1 MALRPIDNALP
12 VPPPERP
19 MKQLKVSTP
28 AAQKQP
34 ESKANDENMAPL
46 QQQPPAGEASIDYV
60 PSEQLVAIDD
70 PESEIQRMVEGL
82 DSKDW
87 IMLCA
92 SLNKA
97 RQFAIFHSVLL
108 LPNLEKAMSVVV
120 KSMKNPR
127 SALIKTSIMAS
138 SDIFSAYGDKLLD
151 STTDAFDSLLLQLL
165 LKASQDKKFVCEEAD
180 RALGAMVK
188 SMTPLP
194 LLQKLKGYGSH
205 HNLRVRAKAA
215 VSIST
220 AVSKM
225 GMEEMKEF
233 GFVPLAEMAI
243 RLLNDKLPEA
253 REAARNIVVSV
264 YEVYTRDEEQKQ
276 EIWQSFCESYLAPV
290 HAQSLIKITAGSPK
304 SLLVQEMTAQDF
316 HCLQ

>member
-19 MKQLKVSTP
+19 MKQLKVSAP

-60 PSEQLVAIDD
+60 PSEQLVAMF
-70 PESEIQRMVEGL
+70 QRMVEGL

-97 RQFAIFHSVLL
+97 RQFAIFHSELL

-151 STTDAFDSLLLQLL
+151 STTDAFDSL
-165 LKASQDKKFVCEEAD
+165 V
-180 RALGAMVK
+180 
-188 SMTPLP
+188 
-194 LLQKLKGYGSH
+194 
-205 HNLRVRAKAA
+205 
-215 VSIST
+215 
-220 AVSKM
+220 
-225 GMEEMKEF
+225 
-233 GFVPLAEMAI
+233 
-243 RLLNDKLPEA
+243 
-253 REAARNIVVSV
+253 
-264 YEVYTRDEEQKQ
+264 
-276 EIWQSFCESYLAPV
+276 
-290 HAQSLIKITAGSPK
+290 
-304 SLLVQEMTAQDF
+304 
-316 HCLQ
+316 

>member
-19 MKQLKVSTP
+19 MKQLKASVP
-28 AAQKQP
+28 AAAQKEP
-34 ESKANDENMAPL
+34 ESKANDENTAPPL
-46 QQQPPAGEASIDYV
+46 QPPAGEASIDYV
-60 PSEQLVAIDD
+60 PSEQLVAIED
-70 PESEIQRMVEGL
+70 PISEIQEMIEGF

-87 IMLCA
+87 MKLCA

-97 RQFAIFHSVLL
+97 RQFAIFHSELL
-108 LPNLEKAMSVVV
+108 VPNLEKAMSVLV
-120 KSMKNPR
+120 KAMKNPR

-151 STTDAFDSLLLQLL
+151 SKTDAFDSWLLQLL
-165 LKASQDKKFVCEEAD
+165 LKSSQDKKFVCEEAD
-180 RALGAMVK
+180 RALSSMVK
-188 SMTPLP
+188 SMTSLP

-215 VSIST
+215 VSISN
-220 AVSKM
+220 AVAKM

-233 GFVPLAEMAI
+233 GFVPLAQMAI
-243 RLLNDKLPEA
+243 GLLNDKLPEA
-253 REAARNIVVSV
+253 REAARKVVVSI
-264 YEVYTRDEEQKQ
+264 YEVYTRDEEEKQ

-290 HAQSLIKITAGSPK
+290 HAHSLIKITAVSP
-304 SLLVQEMTAQDF
+304 
-316 HCLQ
+316 